1 VRTGVEFPDEDEE
14 PGYDQL
20 QQIHLNAQASYV
32 LLSLLDKDEFDR
44 VNSLE
49 KAKDIWDTLQR
60 AHEVTKLIKK
70 AKRQLVEGQLDRFV
84 MLHDESP
91 QDIYNSV
98 KKLVNK
104 VRAYVCRRWGGQRM
118 IKRRLRACV
127 VKDTTVIF
135 LIQQDPNFKRMTPV
149 DILGKIVNHEMLIEE
164 ANHVKNLSKDITSSK
179 KQDIAFKASKKG
191 KSKKVVEES
200 LSEEEEDD
208 DDDESTECG
217 LKEMAL
223 FIRRFFKMVSKQ
235 KFFKGANKDKLKPM
249 TKKACYNCGKYDHY
263 IANCP
268 HEEEEEPQAQVP

>member
-1 VRTGVEFPDEDEE
+1 VRTCVEFPDEDEE

-70 AKRQLVEGQLDRFV
+70 AERQLVEGQLDRFV

-104 VRAYVCRRWGGQRM
+104 VRAYVSRRWGGQRM
-118 IKRRLRACV
+118 IKRTLRACV

-149 DILGKIVNHEMLIEE
+149 DVLGKIVNHEMLIEE

-200 LSEEEEDD
+200 SSEEEDND
-208 DDDESTECG
+208 DDDESI
-217 LKEMAL
+217 KYDPNVMAL
-223 FIRRFFKMVSKQ
+223 FIRRFSKMMSK
-235 KFFKGANKDKLKPM
+235 
-249 TKKACYNCGKYDHY
+249 
-263 IANCP
+263 
-268 HEEEEEPQAQVP
+268 